1 MNEIITH
8 IFPVDDNE
16 NEMVVIMELQ
26 EIGEKNLLCAQQ
38 KAC

>member
-1 MNEIITH
+1 MDE
-8 IFPVDDNE
+8 NE

-26 EIGEKNLLCAQQ
+26 EIGEKNLLRAQQ